1 MQENKCRNLD
11 YFSQSYNLYYKN
23 AFCLT
28 NCKENRISLDKFK
41 MFDKKQKRNVFIF
54 FEMLTKCINFAAENE
69 HNVKERL
76 DLNSK
81 PMKVR
86 FRKETINRSINTLLI
101 IKGL

>member
-11 YFSQSYNLYYKN
+11 YFSLSYNLYHKI

-28 NCKENRISLDKFK
+28 NCKENVISLDKFK

-54 FEMLTKCINFAAENE
+54 FKMLTKCINFAAENG

-76 DLNSK
+76 DLNS
-81 PMKVR
+81 
-86 FRKETINRSINTLLI
+86 NQ
-101 IKGL
+101 

>member
-1 MQENKCRNLD
+1 M
-11 YFSQSYNLYYKN
+11 
-23 AFCLT
+23 
-28 NCKENRISLDKFK
+28 ISLDKFK
-41 MFDKKQKRNVFIF
+41 MFGKKIKRNAFICF
-54 FEMLTKCINFAAENE
+54 KMPTKCINFADENE

>member
-1 MQENKCRNLD
+1 M
-11 YFSQSYNLYYKN
+11 F
-23 AFCLT
+23 FVF
-28 NCKENRISLDKFK
+28 FK
-41 MFDKKQKRNVFIF
+41 
-54 FEMLTKCINFAAENE
+54 MLTKCINFAAENE

-81 PMKVR
+81 PVKVR